1 MQSII
6 ELYRDP
12 IFGIIILC
20 AIVAVVA
27 IADYSRLKLKRK
39 NKKHSLENLSKK
51 FEVSNINEGIKQFIK
66 TTTNPKTTLLPIA
79 KTYAKAGNHEQAI
92 SIYTTLLDNLN
103 NTQDKIEVLEE
114 LGVSYYDAGF
124 IQRAKGIFLE
134 VLKNFPNNIQM
145 LSYLMRSYEFMGQYQ
160 KALETLTCIE
170 EIQSLDSTQ
179 KFFDIPKNKS
189 YLEAMFVISH
199 NKLSGDDKIDKLL
212 KILSS
217 DESVR
222 SLVLRHF
229 KTYNVHLFWQE
240 MDKVKSTR
248 NYIDIL
254 WDFKIEEVPFNYL
267 NNEEVLDVYRAKGFI
282 SDEKEIELFALEALR
297 VLHKHSHT
305 KGSLEF
311 SYRCSLCQGVMPFYS
326 HRCPICGSVD
336 TMVLKI
342 VPIGIKP
349 IVQGGF

>member
-39 NKKHSLENLSKK
+39 NKKHSLEVLSKK
-51 FEVSNINEGIKQFIK
+51 FEISNINEGIKQFAK
-66 TTTNPKTTLLPIA
+66 TTANPKATLLPIA

-103 NTQDKIEVLEE
+103 STQDKIEVLEE
-114 LGVSYYDAGF
+114 LGVSYFDAGF
-124 IQRAKGIFLE
+124 LQRAKGIFLE

-160 KALETLTCIE
+160 KALETLTCIDE
-170 EIQSLDSTQ
+170 AQNLDSNQ
-179 KFFDIPKNKS
+179 KLFDIKKNQS
-189 YLEAMFVISH
+189 YLEAMLVISH
-199 NKLSGDDKIDKLL
+199 NRYSINEKIDKLL
-212 KILSS
+212 KILAS
-217 DESVR
+217 DGSVKA
-222 SLVLRHF
+222 LVLRHF

-240 MDKVKSTR
+240 INKIEDVQ

-254 WDFKIEEVPFNYL
+254 WDFSIQEVPFNYL
-267 NNEEVLDVYRAKGFI
+267 SNERVLDIYRAKGFI
-282 SDEKEIELFALEALR
+282 SDEREIDLFALEALR
-297 VLHKHSHT
+297 VLHKHSHL
-305 KGSLEF
+305 KGTLEF
-311 SYRCSLCQGVMPFYS
+311 SYRCNVCQGVVPFYS
-326 HRCPICGSVD
+326 HRCPICSSID
-336 TMVLKI
+336 TMVLK
-342 VPIGIKP
+342 VSPIGVKTLN
-349 IVQGGF
+349 QGSF